1 MVTVQ
6 AAWRGGWW
14 HRCGRDARHEAA
26 AGQACRMHLPWTC
39 SRALC
44 AQPGRPR
51 PAPPAV
57 LCAAR
62 LHAPTGSTRPAWRA
76 RWSMRWWGPCWAWP
90 STTVGGWVGG
100 WAGGRMCG
108 WEDGWVGAPVWPA
121 RSSGGW
127 LASSAPPHGGA
138 THRRSEWARNLACN
152 PPPPALPTPH
162 RQTCCWTCAS
172 RRWCLSCCWGARP
185 RSRWVRPQGCTSRH
199 VGGSHCLA
207 PVAGCRGAP
216 SAAPQPSLARSA
228 RCPGLPHPPADPPQD
243 LKVAFPELGRG
254 LQQLLEFEGDVEA
267 VFCRRSAPLRQAA
280 ACRELL
286 AFPACPLCSG
296 ALTSVRPAVS
306 LQSPDLY
313 LSTHP
318 SPAASPPRSISTG
331 SGARRS

>member
-100 WAGGRMCG
+100 WAGGRMG
-108 WEDGWVGAPVWPA
+108 GWVPQCGPREARAAGWPPVHRLMGERRIAALNGHATLRAILLLPPSPPLTARRAAGRALPAGGVQAAAGGHAHVPGGCAPRAALAGTWEAVIAWPLLQA
-121 RSSGGW
+121 VGVHPVQHPNPRWHAQRGV
-127 LASSAPPHGGA
+127 LACPTHPR
-138 THRRSEWARNLACN
+138 THRR
-152 PPPPALPTPH
+152 T
-162 RQTCCWTCAS
+162 
-172 RRWCLSCCWGARP
+172 
-185 RSRWVRPQGCTSRH
+185 
-199 VGGSHCLA
+199 
-207 PVAGCRGAP
+207 
-216 SAAPQPSLARSA
+216 
-228 RCPGLPHPPADPPQD
+228 
-243 LKVAFPELGRG
+243 
-254 LQQLLEFEGDVEA
+254 
-267 VFCRRSAPLRQAA
+267 
-280 ACRELL
+280 
-286 AFPACPLCSG
+286 
-296 ALTSVRPAVS
+296 
-306 LQSPDLY
+306 
-313 LSTHP
+313 
-318 SPAASPPRSISTG
+318 
-331 SGARRS
+331 

>member
-1 MVTVQ
+1 MPH
-6 AAWRGGWW
+6 A
-14 HRCGRDARHEAA
+14 
-26 AGQACRMHLPWTC
+26 
-39 SRALC
+39 SALDL
-44 AQPGRPR
+44 QPR
-51 PAPPAV
+51 PVRTTRPPAPCATRCAVRSEATRTHWFNAASLESEVEYALVGAV
-57 LCAAR
+57 LGLAIYNGGR
-62 LHAPTGSTRPAWRA
+62 L
-76 RWSMRWWGPCWAWP
+76 
-90 STTVGGWVGG
+90 
-100 WAGGRMCG
+100 GGRMGG

-172 RRWCLSCCWGARP
+172 RRWCSSCCWGARP